1 MSLEKVT
8 SADLIEVIESG
19 VVQVRTKTA
28 IKEDG
33 VEISSKFH
41 RHVVVPGDDYSA
53 EDAKVQTICAAVHTP
68 EVVEAYKLAQL
79 DKMLNNTVPARL
91 TGGS

>member
-8 SADLIEVIESG
+8 SVDLIEVIENGSI
-19 VVQVRTKTA
+19 QVRTKTA

-41 RHVVVPGDDYSA
+41 RHVVAPGADVSG
-53 EDAKVQTICAAVHTP
+53 EDAKVQAIAAAVHTAD
-68 EVVEAYKLAQL
+68 VVATYKAAQT
-79 DKMLNNTVPARL
+79 KESVA
-91 TGGS
+91 

>member
-1 MSLEKVT
+1 MALEKVEIV
-8 SADLIEVIESG
+8 DRIEVVESG

-41 RHVVVPGDDYSA
+41 RHVVAPGDDYSA
-53 EDAKVQTICAAVHTP
+53 ENARVKAICAATHTQD
-68 EVVEAYKLAQL
+68 VVAAYKAAQ
-79 DKMLNNTVPARL
+79 TIVAQPE
-91 TGGS
+91 